1 MINKADTIKLDAP
14 DAKVRFVVVAKDESE
29 LRFGEKVE
37 GIVCQ
42 NVRSAINA
50 WYYEQGGAS

>member
-1 MINKADTIKLDAP
+1 MINKADTIKLSAP
-14 DAKVRFVVVAKDESE
+14 DAKVRFVVVAPNESE
-29 LRFGEKVE
+29 RRFGERVE

-42 NVRSAINA
+42 NVRMALNA

>member
-1 MINKADTIKLDAP
+1 MINKANTIKLDAP
-14 DAKVRFVVVAKDESE
+14 DAKVRFIVVAPNESE
-29 LRFGEKVE
+29 HRFGEKVE

-42 NVRSAINA
+42 RVRSAINA